1 MAEEEHAAA
10 SEEEGRKNFEIQRIY
25 LVDVSFESPLAP
37 DIFTKPIQTS
47 TNVDLNS
54 SNRKVADDLYEVMLD
69 ITTTVKVDDEVA
81 YLIEVKQAGIF
92 SIMGYTESE
101 TMHVLGSKC
110 PEIIYPFSREA
121 ICDLA
126 VKGGFPQI
134 HLAPINFDA
143 LYAHHLQEQAKAQQQ
158 KDDAVKH

>member
-1 MAEEEHAAA
+1 MAENEKAGA
-10 SEEEGRKNFEIQRIY
+10 SEETNKNFEIQRIY

-37 DIFTKPIQTS
+37 GIFTKQITPS

-54 SNRKVADDLYEVMLD
+54 SNRQVADDVYEVLLD
-69 ITTTVKVDDEVA
+69 ITTTVKVEGEVA

-92 SIMGYTESE
+92 NISGYNESE
-101 TMHVLGSKC
+101 TMQVLGSKC
-110 PEIIYPFSREA
+110 PEIIYPFCREA

-134 HLAPINFDA
+134 HFCLLYTSPSPRDA
-143 LYAHHLQEQAKAQQQ
+143 TLSRMPSSA
-158 KDDAVKH
+158 

>member
-1 MAEEEHAAA
+1 MAKHEAAA
-10 SEEEGRKNFEIQRIY
+10 TDQQAQNTFDIQRIY
-25 LVDVSFESPLAP
+25 LVDVSFESPQAP
-37 DIFTKPIQTS
+37 AIFGTQSQPK

-54 SNRKVADDLYEVMLD
+54 SSRNVADDVHEVLLD
-69 ITTTVKVDDEVA
+69 IRTTVKVDEEVA

-92 SIMGYTESE
+92 SVSGYSDQE
-101 TMHVLGSKC
+101 VAQILGSKC
-110 PEIIYPFSREA
+110 PEIIYPFCREV

-143 LYAHHLQEQAKAQQQ
+143 LYAHHVQEQAKAQEQ
-158 KDDAVKH
+158 KDDAIKH

>member
-1 MAEEEHAAA
+1 MAENDNEAVTGE
-10 SEEEGRKNFEIQRIY
+10 SPRNFEIQRIY
-25 LVDVSFESPLAP
+25 LVDVSFESPQAP
-37 DIFTKPIQTS
+37 DIFTKSIQPK

-54 SNRKVADDLYEVMLD
+54 SNRKIADNVYEVLLD
-69 ITTTVKVDDEVA
+69 VTTTVKVDDEVA

-92 SIMGYTESE
+92 SIVGYNDAD
-101 TMHVLGSKC
+101 TMHILGSKC
-110 PEIIYPFSREA
+110 PEIIYPFCREA

-143 LYAHHLQEQAKAQQQ
+143 LYAHHVQEQAKAQQQ